1 MLELSI
7 TDGSVFNPLAPCGA
21 RLNVK
26 ATGNTGTFFSIHS
39 PLAGRD
45 MFPVIASTM
54 LCNFQSTRPLR
65 GETISLA
72 DCTMT
77 EAIFNPLAPC
87 GARPMRNCGRF
98 AGSTGFQSTRPLRGE
113 TFTAS
118 VRSYFNIDFS
128 IHSPLAGRD
137 LEKREKARK
146 WLDFSI
152 HSPLAGRDSQGSRQ
166 CATRRCFQSTR
177 PLRGE
182 TGGARGHDHRAER
195 FQSTRPLRGET

>member
-21 RLNVK
+21 RPPSNAGTIFVDYFQSTRPLRGETHKDPQGRK
-26 ATGNTGTFFSIHS
+26 AKKVFNPLAPCGARRATMQPVENTRNSFSIHSPLAGRDHTANTTTSAYINFQSTRPLRGETFPALSQPQIDYFSIHS

-87 GARPMRNCGRF
+87 GARLGGCYP
-98 AGSTGFQSTRPLRGE
+98 
-113 TFTAS
+113 TAS
-118 VRSYFNIDFS
+118 
-128 IHSPLAGRD
+128 
-137 LEKREKARK
+137 
-146 WLDFSI
+146 
-152 HSPLAGRDSQGSRQ
+152 
-166 CATRRCFQSTR
+166 
-177 PLRGE
+177 
-182 TGGARGHDHRAER
+182 
-195 FQSTRPLRGET
+195 